1 MKIKKIVSSLAAAL
15 LVSSLSALNYEVKAD
30 DTTDGY
36 HYYVTQQDRY
46 GQIVNYINEQHRL
59 LNQYVVENVNAF
71 DQLNA
76 KSAVDR
82 LNSAI
87 ASFKQTD
94 DQLLA
99 QLKVGRISNSN
110 YNAIV
115 QQRNAISQTVQHLVD
130 QENSKLQTS
139 QNQYAQLVGQRNQ
152 AVANIRAILEA
163 VNYNAVRSM
172 PEAEQLFTSLNN
184 QVNPYVTAVNGYKA
198 EVANLQQEVDAISTD
213 AIEAET
219 AKLAAIPVN
228 GNSPVRVSTDH
239 VEDTHTQPLATET
252 DQEAA
257 EREEHSATPVPV
269 APQAESTNIAD
280 YDNLKE
286 VLRSNISN
294 HVPHISVQMEFKTQD
309 QVDEYQQQLGGIIR
323 AIGDELGTATSF
335 ASQSRISTYT
345 LGGEIQRI
353 VVNTDVTI
361 TYTLKDD
368 MVALHQEY
376 KQFVDNFV
384 RENITN
390 KNITS
395 DYEKA
400 KIIHDHI
407 VNEYTYATEELA
419 SNRETASGISI
430 HAPEALYK
438 DKRGVCQ
445 AYAVMFKDMATA
457 AGLSAWYVTG
467 KGLNENHAWNI
478 VTIDGVNYYVDTTWN
493 DSAHTTKYFL
503 AGKDVMDTEHR
514 LDSQYEHLTHSI
526 PSTNYHRV

>member
-99 QLKVGRISNSN
+99 QLKVGRISNSD

-115 QQRNAISQTVQHLVD
+115 QQRNAINQTVQRLVD

-139 QNQYAQLVGQRNQ
+139 QNQYAQLIRQRNQ
-152 AVANIRAILEA
+152 A
-163 VNYNAVRSM
+163 
-172 PEAEQLFTSLNN
+172 
-184 QVNPYVTAVNGYKA
+184 AVNGYKA

-219 AKLAAIPVN
+219 AKLAAITVN

-309 QVDEYQQQLGGIIR
+309 QVNEYQQQLGGIIR

-353 VVNTDVTI
+353 VVNT
-361 TYTLKDD
+361 K
-368 MVALHQEY
+368 
-376 KQFVDNFV
+376 
-384 RENITN
+384 
-390 KNITS
+390 
-395 DYEKA
+395 
-400 KIIHDHI
+400 
-407 VNEYTYATEELA
+407 
-419 SNRETASGISI
+419 
-430 HAPEALYK
+430 
-438 DKRGVCQ
+438 
-445 AYAVMFKDMATA
+445 
-457 AGLSAWYVTG
+457 
-467 KGLNENHAWNI
+467 
-478 VTIDGVNYYVDTTWN
+478 DGVVKPVITMT
-493 DSAHTTKYFL
+493 
-503 AGKDVMDTEHR
+503 VEQVEIP
-514 LDSQYEHLTHSI
+514 LDDQ
-526 PSTNYHRV
+526 P